1 MNDLF
6 ISSITSFVG
15 QVIKNPENKTEF
27 IDPISCIL
35 KCLILN
41 YKTVGTKISIRDNK
55 IYIQDCSIFQGCQR
69 LFNHDTRE
77 DLYLLH
83 IPIFYFKG
91 LESQFIHCNINNNYL
106 KILKNEAIGG
116 LQHLRATYEIH
127 NQSGSVVKKCI
138 DNCIKIL
145 KTNYTLEQYEKE
157 QSDLDKSV
165 SIIAMYNEFMKI
177 WCDKDIKIIL
187 DIYEIFKN
195 SSINNIKTNIN
206 EYLTAIDYL
215 ILAKDKE
222 IDILRPN

>member
-6 ISSITSFVG
+6 ISSITSILG
-15 QVIKNPENKTEF
+15 QAIKNTDNKTEF

-41 YKTVGTKISIRDNK
+41 YKTIGTKISIRANK
-55 IYIQDCSIFQGCQR
+55 IYIQDCSLFQGCQR

-77 DLYLLH
+77 DLHLLH

-91 LESQFIHCNINNNYL
+91 LECQFISCNINNDYL
-106 KILKNEAIGG
+106 KTLKNEAIGG

-127 NQSGSVVKKCI
+127 SNTGSVVKKYI
-138 DNCIKIL
+138 DNCINIL
-145 KTNYTLEQYEKE
+145 KTNYTLEQYERE
-157 QSDLDKSV
+157 QNDLDKSV

-187 DIYEIFKN
+187 DIYNIFKN
-195 SSINNIKTNIN
+195 ASINNIKTNIN

-222 IDILRPN
+222 IDNLRPN